1 LQQAVAEAAKE
12 ASRPAK
18 MARAGAGKKRLLR
31 MGVGILI
38 LVGVL
43 GGSFFAYRK
52 LTAEPPPPP
61 RKPKPVVKPAPQPEQ
76 PPPSTAETA
85 ATSAETTTGS
95 ATPKPAEN
103 PVEKPVETT
112 AAIEP
117 AKPAAPPPPP
127 PPSMAFRAWAENLR
141 ISGMRGG
148 SNPRIFIGGTAY
160 QKGDLVNPQMG
171 IVFDDY
177 IDATRTI
184 VFKDKSGAKV
194 ERRN

>member
-61 RKPKPVVKPAPQPEQ
+61 RKPKPV
-76 PPPSTAETA
+76 
-85 ATSAETTTGS
+85 S